1 MDFTYFS
8 SLDGSG
14 SHNADGTL
22 SPGVDVS
29 TSRKVNALS
38 TKLASVLSSSYA
50 DSEIREA
57 LRLIDL
63 RDVHNDEDL
72 RRNLKFDAQKEVID
86 VNARIVDDFGQV
98 AEVCHQPWAVRTS
111 ADKCS
116 NCDASG
122 H

>member
-1 MDFTYFS
+1 MDSTYFS
-8 SLDGSG
+8 GLDGLG
-14 SHNADGTL
+14 SQSL
-22 SPGVDVS
+22 ESPFSPGADVS
-29 TSRKVNALS
+29 TSRKANALS
-38 TKLASVLSSSYA
+38 TKLATVLSSSYA

-63 RDVHNDEDL
+63 RGVHNDEDL
-72 RRNLKFDAQKEVID
+72 RRNLKFVAQKQVID

-116 NCDASG
+116 N
-122 H
+122 